1 MHRLTSILWVL
12 LLAPLSIS
20 QARAT
25 ESNRVSFGFSSIG
38 AAGTGVWMAKE
49 IGAFEKYGLNTDV
62 VYISSGPVV
71 LQALIGGDLTVGIGA
86 SNSTVAAALRG
97 APVVAAGGIIN
108 KAYHRL
114 FVQPEINRIEDLRGK
129 TLGVTRFGSVTDN
142 LTQILLRKYNLEG
155 KVNVRQMG
163 GVIEVG
169 AAFQQKLIAGA
180 VSSEL
185 RTSEQHP
192 AKILIK
198 LLDLGIPYSM
208 DMIVFSRDYLRRQ
221 PVTAER
227 ILRAYME
234 GVAALHRQKEIAL
247 KVIAKYGRLADP
259 KKIESH
265 YQDSVD
271 YLEKLPRI
279 EAAAAATILDFMG
292 KKDTPMET
300 FADQSIVDR
309 LAREG
314 FVDKLYSRR

>member
-1 MHRLTSILWVL
+1 MQRLTRVL
-12 LLAPLSIS
+12 LILLLVQWSNS
-20 QARAT
+20 HARAA
-25 ESNRVSFGFSSIG
+25 ERSKISFGFSSIG

-49 IGAFEKYGLNTDV
+49 IGAFEKYGLTADV
-62 VYISSGPVV
+62 IYISSGPVV
-71 LQALIGGDLTVGIGA
+71 LQALIGGDLTVGLGA

-97 APVVAAGGIIN
+97 APVVAVGGIIN

-114 FVQPEINRIEDLRGK
+114 FVQPDINRIEDLRGK

-198 LLDLGIPYSM
+198 LIDLGVPYSM
-208 DMIVFSRDYLRRQ
+208 DMIVVSRDYLRRQ
-221 PVTAER
+221 PETAER

-234 GVAALHRQKEIAL
+234 GIAALHQQKEKAL
-247 KVIAKYGRLADP
+247 KVIAKYGRLADL
-259 KKIESH
+259 KKIEAH
-265 YQDSVD
+265 YQDSVA

-279 EAAAAATILDFMG
+279 DPDAVATILDFMG
-292 KKDTPMET
+292 KKDAPMET
-300 FADQSIVDR
+300 FADKAIIDH

-314 FVDKLYSRR
+314 FVEKLYGKR

>member
-1 MHRLTSILWVL
+1 MRFVQSDCL
-12 LLAPLSIS
+12 L
-20 QARAT
+20 
-25 ESNRVSFGFSSIG
+25 
-38 AAGTGVWMAKE
+38 
-49 IGAFEKYGLNTDV
+49 
-62 VYISSGPVV
+62 PV
-71 LQALIGGDLTVGIGA
+71 AI
-86 SNSTVAAALRG
+86 
-97 APVVAAGGIIN
+97 GGIIN

-114 FVQPEINRIEDLRGK
+114 FVHPEINRIDDLRGK

-198 LLDLGIPYSM
+198 LVDLGIPYSM
-208 DMIVFSRDYLRRQ
+208 DMIVVSRDYLRRQ
-221 PVTAER
+221 PETAER

-234 GVAALHRQKEIAL
+234 GVAALHQQKERAL

-259 KKIESH
+259 KKIEAH

-279 EAAAAATILDFMG
+279 DADAVATIVDFMG
-292 KKDTPMET
+292 RKDTPIEA
-300 FADQSIVDR
+300 FADNAIIDR

-314 FVDKLYSRR
+314 FVDKLYGKR

>member
-1 MHRLTSILWVL
+1 MPLLRRVL
-12 LLAPLSIS
+12 LGFLLASLSIIDV
-20 QARAT
+20 RAA
-25 ESNRVSFGFSSIG
+25 EPSRISFGFSSIG
-38 AAGTGVWMAKE
+38 AAGTGIWMAKE
-49 IGAFEKYGLNTDV
+49 IGAFERYGLTADII
-62 VYISSGPVV
+62 YISSGPVV
-71 LQALIGGDLTVGIGA
+71 LQALIGGDLTVGLGA

-97 APVVAAGGIIN
+97 APVVAIGGIIN

-114 FVQPEINRIEDLRGK
+114 FVHPEINRIDDLRGK

-192 AKILIK
+192 AKVLIK
-198 LLDLGIPYSM
+198 LVDLGIPYSM
-208 DMIVFSRDYLRRQ
+208 DMIVVSRDYLRQQ
-221 PVTAER
+221 PATAER

-234 GVAALHRQKEIAL
+234 GVAALHQQKERAL
-247 KVIAKYGRLADP
+247 KVIAKYGRLEDP
-259 KKIESH
+259 KKIEAH

-279 EAAAAATILDFMG
+279 DADAVATIVDFMG
-292 KKDTPMET
+292 KKDTPMEA
-300 FADQSIVDR
+300 FADKAIIDR

-314 FVDKLYSRR
+314 FVDKLYGKR

>member
-1 MHRLTSILWVL
+1 MKPLLGVL
-12 LLAPLSIS
+12 FGFLSMQFSAFHAPAAEPSGI
-20 QARAT
+20 T
-25 ESNRVSFGFSSIG
+25 FGFSSIG
-38 AAGTGVWMAKE
+38 AAGTGLWMAKE
-49 IGAFEKYGLNTDV
+49 IGAFEKYGLNADV
-62 VYISSGPVV
+62 IYISSGPVV
-71 LQALIGGDLTVGIGA
+71 LQALIGGDLTVGLGA

-97 APVVAAGGIIN
+97 APVVAVGGIIN

-114 FVQPEINRIEDLRGK
+114 FVQPDINRIEDLRGK

-192 AKILIK
+192 AKVLMK
-198 LLDLGIPYSM
+198 LVDMGIPYSM
-208 DMIVFSRDYLRRQ
+208 DMIVVSRDYLRRQ
-221 PVTAER
+221 PQTVER

-234 GVAALHRQKEIAL
+234 GIATLHQQKERAL
-247 KVIAKYGRLADP
+247 KVIAKYGRLSEP
-259 KKIESH
+259 KKIEAH

-279 EAAAAATILDFMG
+279 NADAAATILEFMG

-300 FADQSIVDR
+300 FADQLIVDR

-314 FVDKLYSRR
+314 FVEKLYGRR

>member
-1 MHRLTSILWVL
+1 
-12 LLAPLSIS
+12 
-20 QARAT
+20 
-25 ESNRVSFGFSSIG
+25 
-38 AAGTGVWMAKE
+38 
-49 IGAFEKYGLNTDV
+49 
-62 VYISSGPVV
+62 VV
-71 LQALIGGDLTVGIGA
+71 LQALIGGDLTVGLGA

-97 APVVAAGGIIN
+97 APVVAVGGIIN

-114 FVQPEINRIEDLRGK
+114 FVQPDINRIEDLRGK

-198 LLDLGIPYSM
+198 LIDLGIPYSM
-208 DMIVFSRDYLRRQ
+208 DMIVVSRDYVRRQ
-221 PVTAER
+221 PETTER

-234 GVAALHRQKEIAL
+234 GIAALHQQKDKAL

-259 KKIESH
+259 KKIEAH

-279 EAAAAATILDFMG
+279 DADAVATILDFMG

-300 FADQSIVDR
+300 FAETSTIDR

-314 FVDKLYSRR
+314 FVEKLYGKR

>member
-1 MHRLTSILWVL
+1 
-12 LLAPLSIS
+12 
-20 QARAT
+20 
-25 ESNRVSFGFSSIG
+25 
-38 AAGTGVWMAKE
+38 MAKE
-49 IGAFEKYGLNTDV
+49 IGAFERYGLTADII
-62 VYISSGPVV
+62 YISSGPVV
-71 LQALIGGDLTVGIGA
+71 LQALIGGDLTVGLGA

-97 APVVAAGGIIN
+97 APVVAIGGIVN

-114 FVQPEINRIEDLRGK
+114 FVHPEINRIDDLRGK

-192 AKILIK
+192 AKVLIK
-198 LLDLGIPYSM
+198 LVDLGIPYSM
-208 DMIVFSRDYLRRQ
+208 DMIVVSRDYLRQQ
-221 PVTAER
+221 PATAER

-234 GVAALHRQKEIAL
+234 GVAALHQQKERAL
-247 KVIAKYGRLADP
+247 KVIAKYGRLEDP
-259 KKIESH
+259 KKIEAH

-279 EAAAAATILDFMG
+279 DADAVATIVDFMG
-292 KKDTPMET
+292 KKDTPMEA
-300 FADQSIVDR
+300 FADKAIIDR

-314 FVDKLYSRR
+314 FVDKLYVKR

>member
-1 MHRLTSILWVL
+1 MQRLTRLLLVL
-12 LLAPLSIS
+12 LLVQLSVS
-20 QARAT
+20 RARGA
-25 ESNRVSFGFSSIG
+25 EPSRISFGFSSIG

-49 IGAFEKYGLNTDV
+49 IGAFEKYGFNADV
-62 VYISSGPVV
+62 IYISSGPVV
-71 LQALIGGDLTVGIGA
+71 LQALIGGDLTVGLGA

-97 APVVAAGGIIN
+97 APVVGVGGIIN

-114 FVQPEINRIEDLRGK
+114 FVQPEINGIEDLRGK

-155 KVNVRQMG
+155 KVNVRQIG

-198 LLDLGIPYSM
+198 LIDLGIPYSM
-208 DMIVFSRDYLRRQ
+208 DMIVVSRDYLRRQ
-221 PVTAER
+221 PETVER

-234 GVAALHRQKEIAL
+234 GIAALHQQKEKAL
-247 KVIAKYGRLADP
+247 KVIAKYGRLTDP
-259 KKIESH
+259 KKIEAH

-271 YLEKLPRI
+271 YLERLPRI
-279 EAAAAATILDFMG
+279 DADAVAMILDFMG
-292 KKDTPMET
+292 KKETPFEA
-300 FADQSIVDR
+300 FADKSIIDR
-309 LAREG
+309 LASEG
-314 FVDKLYSRR
+314 FVEKIYRKH

>member
-1 MHRLTSILWVL
+1 MKYLMGVL
-12 LLAPLSIS
+12 LGFLSVQFSVFHALAAEP
-20 QARAT
+20 
-25 ESNRVSFGFSSIG
+25 NRISFGYSSIG
-38 AAGTGVWMAKE
+38 AAGTGVWTAKE

-62 VYISSGPVV
+62 IYISSGPVV
-71 LQALIGGDLTVGIGA
+71 LQALIGGDLTVGLGA
-86 SNSTVAAALRG
+86 SNSTIAAALRG
-97 APVVAAGGIIN
+97 APTVAVGGIIN

-114 FVQPEINRIEDLRGK
+114 FVQPDINRIEDLRGK

-192 AKILIK
+192 AKVLIK
-198 LLDLGIPYSM
+198 LVDLGIPYSM
-208 DMIVFSRDYLRRQ
+208 DMIVVSRDYLRRQ
-221 PVTAER
+221 PETVER

-234 GVAALHRQKEIAL
+234 GIAALHQQKERAL
-247 KVIAKYGRLADP
+247 KVIAKYGRLAEP
-259 KKIESH
+259 KKIEAH
-265 YQDSVD
+265 YQDSVE
-271 YLEKLPRI
+271 YLERLPRI
-279 EAAAAATILDFMG
+279 DADAAATILDFMG
-292 KKDTPMET
+292 KKDTPIET
-300 FADQSIVDR
+300 FADQSIVNR

-314 FVDKLYSRR
+314 FIEKLYSRR

>member
-1 MHRLTSILWVL
+1 MQRLTRVLWVL
-12 LLAPLSIS
+12 LLVQSSIS
-20 QARAT
+20 PARAA
-25 ESNRVSFGFSSIG
+25 EPNRISFGFSSIG

-49 IGAFEKYGLNTDV
+49 IGAFEKYGLNADLI
-62 VYISSGPVV
+62 YIASGPVV
-71 LQALIGGDLTVGIGA
+71 LQALIGGDLTVGLGA

-221 PVTAER
+221 PETAER

-234 GVAALHRQKEIAL
+234 GIAALHQQKERAL

-279 EAAAAATILDFMG
+279 DAVAAATILDFMG

-314 FVDKLYSRR
+314 FVEKLYGKR

>member
-221 PVTAER
+221 PVTVER

-314 FVDKLYSRR
+314 FVDKLSGKR

>member
-1 MHRLTSILWVL
+1 
-12 LLAPLSIS
+12 
-20 QARAT
+20 
-25 ESNRVSFGFSSIG
+25 
-38 AAGTGVWMAKE
+38 MAKE
-49 IGAFEKYGLNTDV
+49 IGAFEKYGLNADV
-62 VYISSGPVV
+62 IYISSGPLV
-71 LQALIGGDLTVGIGA
+71 LQALIGGDLTVGLGA

-97 APVVAAGGIIN
+97 APVVAVGGIIN

-198 LLDLGIPYSM
+198 LIDLGIPYSM
-208 DMIVFSRDYLRRQ
+208 DMIVVSRDYLRRQ
-221 PVTAER
+221 PETAER

-234 GVAALHRQKEIAL
+234 GIAALHQQKERAL

-259 KKIESH
+259 KKIEAH

-279 EAAAAATILDFMG
+279 NADAAATILDFMG

-300 FADQSIVDR
+300 FADRSIVDR

-314 FVDKLYSRR
+314 FVEKLYGKR

>member
-1 MHRLTSILWVL
+1 
-12 LLAPLSIS
+12 
-20 QARAT
+20 
-25 ESNRVSFGFSSIG
+25 
-38 AAGTGVWMAKE
+38 MAKE
-49 IGAFEKYGLNTDV
+49 IGAFEKYGLTANV
-62 VYISSGPVV
+62 IYISSGPVV
-71 LQALIGGDLTVGIGA
+71 LQALIGGDLTVGLGA

-97 APVVAAGGIIN
+97 APVVAVGGIIN

-114 FVQPEINRIEDLRGK
+114 FVQPDINRIEDLRGK

-198 LLDLGIPYSM
+198 LIDLGVPYSM
-208 DMIVFSRDYLRRQ
+208 DMIVVSRDYLRRQ
-221 PVTAER
+221 PETAER

-234 GVAALHRQKEIAL
+234 GIAALHQQKERAL

-259 KKIESH
+259 KKIEAH

-279 EAAAAATILDFMG
+279 DADAVATILDFMG
-292 KKDTPMET
+292 KKAPMET
-300 FADQSIVDR
+300 FADKAIIDR

-314 FVDKLYSRR
+314 FVEKLYGKR

>member
-86 SNSTVAAALRG
+86 RNSTVAAALRG

-114 FVQPEINRIEDLRGK
+114 FVQPEIDRIEDLRGK

-221 PVTAER
+221 PITAER

-234 GVAALHRQKEIAL
+234 GVAALHRQKEMAL

-314 FVDKLYSRR
+314 FVDKLYGKR

>member
-1 MHRLTSILWVL
+1 MQRLTRALLIL
-12 LLAPLSIS
+12 LLVQWSNS
-20 QARAT
+20 HARAA
-25 ESNRVSFGFSSIG
+25 EPGKISFGFSSIG

-49 IGAFEKYGLNTDV
+49 IGAFEKYGLIADV
-62 VYISSGPVV
+62 IYISSGPVV
-71 LQALIGGDLTVGIGA
+71 LQALIGGDLTVGLGA

-97 APVVAAGGIIN
+97 APVVAVGGIIN

-114 FVQPEINRIEDLRGK
+114 FVQPDINRIEDLRGK

-198 LLDLGIPYSM
+198 LIDLGIPYSM
-208 DMIVFSRDYLRRQ
+208 DMIVVSRDYVRRQ
-221 PVTAER
+221 PETTER

-234 GVAALHRQKEIAL
+234 GIAALHQQKDKAL

-259 KKIESH
+259 KKIEAH

-279 EAAAAATILDFMG
+279 DADAVATILDFMG
-292 KKDTPMET
+292 KKAPMET
-300 FADQSIVDR
+300 FADKAIIDR

-314 FVDKLYSRR
+314 FVEKLYGKR